1 MKYLIVLIAI
11 AYATVSRADDA
22 FREDVNADNRVNTAD
37 VVSIYNYILNGK
49 ASVLTCE
56 MADVNGDDDVNS
68 ADVVRIYNSI
78 ISGQHIIND
87 FKPNNEFACDTL
99 LAGDILRLSEHYVR
113 ENSRIHAMVRTLDGT
128 PINGAVYVGR
138 GYEAWYGTY
147 LKITHDTVQILRRS
161 ETEEIVDR
169 TRAHGLDITDS
180 LAVSI
185 CCDNDIGKITL
196 SSGGRDFTMKCSW
209 NGGSAPFVLNDTQQ
223 PMATTL
229 RFSNPDYLYDIWLI
243 GDSYLTRSVNRWIYY
258 IYERGYTHWL
268 SDHRAAATGEMAL
281 RFFKANLQMG
291 TPRFALWLIGM
302 NDGSDFDAPR
312 SRWLSATKEFIA
324 ICEENGITPILQTFP
339 NTFITSLQT
348 LRRHQKKTEWI
359 RSSGY
364 RYIDLA
370 AAIGSQPDGYWAEG
384 MQGPDGIHPTPEGAQ
399 VMANQVLKDFPE
411 IAE

>member
-1 MKYLIVLIAI
+1 MRYLIALIAL
-11 AYATVSRADDA
+11 AYATVAQADDV
-22 FREDVNADNRVNTAD
+22 FREDVNADYAVNTAD

-49 ASVLTCE
+49 ASGLTAD

-78 ISGQHIIND
+78 ISGHHIIND
-87 FKPNNEFACDTL
+87 FKPNYETADDTL
-99 LAGDILRLSEHYVR
+99 FVGDILQLSEHYVR
-113 ENSRIHAMVRTLDGT
+113 ENSRLHATVRTLDAT
-128 PINGAVYVGR
+128 PIDGVVYVGR
-138 GYEAWYGTY
+138 GYRAWYGTY
-147 LKITHDTVQILRRS
+147 LKITRDTVQVLRRS

-169 TRAHGLDITDS
+169 TRVHGLTLTDS

-185 CCDNDIGKITL
+185 CCDNDIAQITL
-196 SSGGRDFTMKCSW
+196 SSGGQVFTMRCSW
-209 NGGSAPFVLNDTQQ
+209 NGGSAPFIFNDTRHAV
-223 PMATTL
+223 ATTL

-258 IYERGYTHWL
+258 VYERGYTHWL

-281 RFFKANLQMG
+281 RFFKANLKMG

-312 SRWLSATKEFIA
+312 SGWLSATREFLA
-324 ICEENGITPILQTFP
+324 VCKENGITPILQTFP
-339 NTFITSLQT
+339 NTFITSLNT
-348 LRRHQKKTEWI
+348 LRSHQKKTEWI

-370 AAIGSQPDGYWAEG
+370 AAIGSQPDGFWAEG

-399 VMANQVLKDFPE
+399 VMAEQVLKDFPE